1 MKKHSTYR
9 MMAGG
14 VLAAALG
21 SASLAAVAQSA
32 VMYTSNNPATVE
44 TALGAL
50 KKGTPGINVS
60 QVSGGTGVLMKRI
73 QAEAQNPQSDI
84 IWGAGFSTLAIYK
97 DYFEPYASPQAA
109 SIPAD
114 MRDAG
119 NRWAA
124 SNVHVMVVMSN
135 AKRLKDLPVPAKW
148 ADLFDPRY
156 KGLIAM
162 GDPSKSGSTYFQ
174 VYGLYRMFGADGLEK
189 LAKNAVVLA
198 SSGQVY
204 KGVGSGEYPLSITM
218 EYSAYEY
225 VAGGQKEIKLTYPA
239 EGTFLQPEGMALVK
253 GARNGAAAKT
263 LYDGLLSK
271 AVQEAVLKE
280 NFRRP
285 SRTDIQV
292 SKLTELPELS
302 SIKVFA
308 LDQAEAARDYDK
320 VIAVWN
326 EALAK
331 AKQ

>member
-32 VMYTSNNPATVE
+32 VMYTSNHPATIE

-50 KKGTPGINVS
+50 KKSTPGINVS

-97 DYFEPYASPQAA
+97 DYFEPYASSQAA

-124 SNVHVMVVMSN
+124 SNVHVMVVMS
-135 AKRLKDLPVPAKW
+135 
-148 ADLFDPRY
+148 Y

-174 VYGLYRMFGADGLEK
+174 VYGLYKMFGADGLEK

-326 EALAK
+326 QALAK

>member
-1 MKKHSTYR
+1 
-9 MMAGG
+9 
-14 VLAAALG
+14 
-21 SASLAAVAQSA
+21 
-32 VMYTSNNPATVE
+32 
-44 TALGAL
+44 
-50 KKGTPGINVS
+50 VS

-109 SIPAD
+109 QIPAD
-114 MRDAG
+114 MRDPE

-135 AKRLKDLPVPAKW
+135 ARRLKDLPVPKNW
-148 ADLFDPRY
+148 ADLFDPKY
-156 KGLIAM
+156 KGLVAM
-162 GDPSKSGSTYFQ
+162 GDPAKSGSTYFQ
-174 VYGLYRMFGADGLEK
+174 VYGLYKMFGAEGLEK
-189 LAKNAVVLA
+189 LARNAVVLA

-204 KGVGSGEYPLSITM
+204 KGVGTGEYPLSITM

-225 VAGGQKEIKLTYPA
+225 VAGGQKEIALTYPA

-253 GARNGAAAKT
+253 GARNGATAKT
-263 LYDGLLSK
+263 LYDALLSK
-271 AVQEAVLKE
+271 EVQEAVLQE

-302 SIKVFA
+302 AIKVFA

-320 VIAVWN
+320 VIALWN
-326 EALAK
+326 EALVK

>member
-1 MKKHSTYR
+1 MKMPLNSTIL
-9 MMAGG
+9 AGG
-14 VLAAALG
+14 VLAATLV
-21 SASLAAVAQSA
+21 SLSPAVAAQTA
-32 VMYTSNNPATVE
+32 VMYTSNNPATIE
-44 TALGAL
+44 TALDAL
-50 KKGTPGINVS
+50 KKTSPGISVS

-84 IWGAGFSTLAIYK
+84 IWGGGFSTLAIYK

-109 SIPAD
+109 NIPSD

-135 AKRLKDLPVPAKW
+135 AKRLKDLPVPAS
-148 ADLFDPRY
+148 DLFEPKY

-162 GDPSKSGSTYFQ
+162 GDPAKSGSTYFQ
-174 VYGLYRMFGADGLEK
+174 VYGLYKMFGAEGLDK

-225 VAGGQKEIKLTYPA
+225 VAGGQKEIRLTYPA

-263 LYDGLLSK
+263 RYDALLSK
-271 AVQEAVLKE
+271 EVQEAVLKE

>member
-1 MKKHSTYR
+1 MKLSVTCR
-9 MMAGG
+9 MMARAGFA
-14 VLAAALG
+14 VALG
-21 SASLAAVAQSA
+21 SASMAATAQTA

-44 TALGAL
+44 TALAAL
-50 KKGTPGINVS
+50 KKTTLGINVS

-84 IWGAGFSTLAIYK
+84 IWGAGFSTLAIYQE
-97 DYFEPYASPQAA
+97 YFEPYASPQAA

-114 MRDAG
+114 MRDPD

-124 SNVHVMVVMSN
+124 TNVHVMVVMSN
-135 AKRLKDLPVPAKW
+135 AKRLKDLPVPKKW
-148 ADLFDPRY
+148 EDLFDPRY
-156 KGLIAM
+156 KGLVAM
-162 GDPSKSGSTYFQ
+162 GDPAKSGSTYFQ
-174 VYGLYRMFGADGLEK
+174 VYGLYKMFGVEGLDK

-204 KGVGSGEYPLSITM
+204 KGVGTGEYPLSITM

-253 GARNGAAAKT
+253 GARNGDAAKI

-292 SKLTELPELS
+292 AKLTELPELS

-308 LDQAEAARDYDK
+308 LDQDEAAKDYDK

-331 AKQ
+331 AKR